1 MNNTGKKFGGRQKN
15 TPNKTTKEL
24 RDKISSII
32 NNNIDKVQKDLDKLE
47 PKDRLNILLQ
57 LVKYV
62 TPQLKAMEVETTI
75 QDNNNRFNP
84 IVIEYK
90 DETERN

>member
-32 NNNIDKVQKDLDKLE
+32 NNNIDKVQTDLDKLE